1 MTPPQTSPS
10 LTRVGHTAAGSRR
23 YRSKAQR
30 PCDLCRARKALCNI
44 PDPARPCQLCDRT
57 GRQCT
62 FLAGTTS
69 RATRSSASNH
79 SADAVDGGADPRQYT
94 ASSAD
99 NALMEASAGLS
110 PNFEQPS
117 GDGLSIQWS
126 SELEQLGQN
135 ETFMQ
140 DIPGFWSLPYDDSSM
155 MEAASTV
162 DPTIGNDAMSR
173 PSTQATID
181 RQDRSTSFIGY
192 SNESDPFLLEHYPYN
207 GADEL
212 DFFMVTYRRPS
223 LLGASA
229 GHAPIHFL
237 QSRPQATL
245 QSQEAMAACLTL
257 NNERELLHDL
267 VSVDM
272 GVALLRL

>member
-1 MTPPQTSPS
+1 MPWLCP
-10 LTRVGHTAAGSRR
+10 LA
-23 YRSKAQR
+23 AQR
-30 PCDLCRARKALCNI
+30 AWLPRKLI
-44 PDPARPCQLCDRT
+44 PPETHLATIAQEGSVHSSLGPEAGRHAPAP
-57 GRQCT
+57 
-62 FLAGTTS
+62 
-69 RATRSSASNH
+69 SNH
-79 SADAVDGGADPRQYT
+79 SADAVDSGADPRHFT

-99 NALMEASAGLS
+99 NALIEASAGHS
-110 PNFEQPS
+110 PNFEQPV
-117 GDGLSIQWS
+117 GDGMSIPIQWS

-140 DIPGFWSLPYDDSSM
+140 DIPGFRSLPYDDSSV
-155 MEAASTV
+155 MEAANTA
-162 DPTIGNDAMSR
+162 DPTIGNDALPR

-192 SNESDPFLLEHYPYN
+192 ANESDLFLLEHYPYN

-257 NNERELLHDL
+257 KNERELLHDL
-267 VSVDM
+267 VGIDM